1 MDIEIITEDITQH
14 VDNLLN
20 ETADIIDD
28 NFKFIDENG
37 LIEPKKDYIILID
50 FLNKAV
56 NHFSNLDYSFL
67 DDTLKKTH
75 RDVNNLNKLYE
86 EQKNNLKNPEELFH
100 KKVFP
105 RIGLFKQIQK
115 SLLELQHSDLLKTG
129 DDETIALVKEHFAQ
143 MQHQYKEMRKIYL
156 EVFIEEFSEQTKDMI
171 SSLEIIL
178 NTKIYYLDK
187 FLWMNALK
195 STSILRSINSNEY
208 EFKSISSKEYLQVRI
223 DVALPYT
230 KDYEYLQKC
239 LRIYK

>member
-1 MDIEIITEDITQH
+1 MDIDTITEDITQH
-14 VDNLLN
+14 SNKLFN
-20 ETADIIDD
+20 ETLEVIDN
-28 NFKFIDENG
+28 NFDFMDEND

-50 FLNKAV
+50 FLNKTV

-67 DDTLKKTH
+67 DDSLRKLH

-86 EQKNNLKNPEELFH
+86 EQKNNLNNGQELFNT
-100 KKVFP
+100 KIFP
-105 RIGLFKQIQK
+105 KITLFKQIQK

-129 DDETIALVKEHFAQ
+129 DKETIAVVKEHFSQ
-143 MQHQYKEMRKIYL
+143 MQNQYKEMRKIYFEL
-156 EVFIEEFSEQTKDMI
+156 FIEEFTEQTKDII
-171 SSLEIIL
+171 SSLEVIL

-195 STSILRSINSNEY
+195 SSSILRAINATEN
-208 EFKSISSKEYLQVRI
+208 EFKTTSSKKYLQIRV

-230 KDYEYLQKC
+230 QDYEYLQKC